1 MFLRLLLPLLRW
13 TAGEV
18 QIPTLEI
25 AKGVQMPVMSIGL
38 PLNMLCTFRAS
49 AIIIAYYSI
58 ELIEEQKNIEE
69 HQHVSTYG
77 SFSC

>member
-1 MFLRLLLPLLRW
+1 MFLRLLLPLLQW

-18 QIPTLEI
+18 QIPTVEI

-49 AIIIAYYSI
+49 AIMVALS
-58 ELIEEQKNIEE
+58 
-69 HQHVSTYG
+69 
-77 SFSC
+77 